1 MSRYNRFYNRRKRYR
16 KGRFGYEDDDDEEDD
31 TRRLSRLDEYG
42 YEIPHYA
49 DQPIDNERQFY
60 SQYHIGRPS
69 TGIHENFRHVD
80 WWSFI

>member
-49 DQPIDNERQFY
+49 DQPI
-60 SQYHIGRPS
+60 
-69 TGIHENFRHVD
+69 
-80 WWSFI
+80 